1 MNFLGKV
8 VKGVEAVLIVM
19 FGLMAIL
26 VFGNVVLRYGFNSG
40 IVFSEEASRFMFMW
54 LTLIG
59 ALIVMKDHGHLGMS
73 SVVDRLGERG
83 QRVCRFTADLLTL
96 VCCLLLAHGTWK
108 QVIIGMDDHAPV
120 TGIPMGIIQ
129 TSLLISS
136 VGMALVL
143 AHGLWRQLTGRMS
156 KDELVPYS
164 GSVGE

>member
-1 MNFLGKV
+1 MKFLD
-8 VKGVEAVLIVM
+8 VLVRLIEWMLVGM
-19 FGLMAIL
+19 FGIMAVL

-40 IVFSEEASRFMFMW
+40 IVFSEEVSRFMFMW

-73 SVVDRLGERG
+73 SVVSRFGERG
-83 QRVCRFTADLLTL
+83 QRICRFLADSMTL
-96 VCCLLLAHGTWK
+96 ACCLLLAHGTWK

-120 TGIPMGIIQ
+120 TGIPMGYIQ
-129 TSLLISS
+129 SALLISS

-143 AHGLWRQLTGRMS
+143 AYGLWRQLTGRMS